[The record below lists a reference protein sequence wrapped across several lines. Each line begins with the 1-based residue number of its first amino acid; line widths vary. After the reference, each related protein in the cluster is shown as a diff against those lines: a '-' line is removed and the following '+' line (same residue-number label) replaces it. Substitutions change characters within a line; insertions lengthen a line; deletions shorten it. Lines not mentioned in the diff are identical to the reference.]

1 MARGDIQVEN
11 LGSLNHKLAEM
22 RQLDREVRQG
32 LKKGTEIIRT
42 DAVFRCPTNHGE
54 LRGSI
59 HTKVVKTAD
68 GYQGIVFTNKDYA
81 GYVEMGTGP
90 VGAANHAGISPHV
103 NPTYRGDSWWF
114 PGDQVDPADADKYH
128 WPRYTNSEGKTFY
141 LTSGQPAQPFMY
153 PAMKSKESAAVEAIQ
168 KEVHVKVKKL
178 SKMKGN

>member
-59 HTKVVKTAD
+59 HTKVVKTED

-81 GYVEMGTGP
+81 SYVEMGTGP
-90 VGAANHAGISPHV
+90 IGAANHAGISPHV

-114 PGDQVDPADADKYH
+114 PGDQVDPADAEKYH
-128 WPRYTNSEGKTFY
+128 WPRYTNAEGKTFY

-178 SKMKGN
+178 SRMKGT